1 MNYEELFR
9 VALRAIRAHKLRSFL
24 TLLGIIIGVTTIV
37 GVVGIITGLNRYVQE
52 KVIVLAPDMYIVTR
66 FGIIRSREEFL
77 QAIKRPQLTWE
88 EYQRISSGVLSH
100 ASLTATR
107 SFKTLPVSYGTHRL
121 ADTFVVGSTANFAR
135 ILNLETG
142 GNGRFFTE
150 GEDEAAQNV
159 AVIGAD
165 IKEELFPNQ
174 DPIGRM
180 ILVRGQPFRVIGHM
194 VKEGKGL
201 GINRDQLVVIP
212 FQVYRKNFFAPN
224 DPLDYFIKARGGV
237 EGLSESIDETRAFLR
252 AMRHTSWRDP
262 DPVGFLTQDQL
273 QELWRQISTATFVL
287 LTLIAS
293 VSLGVGGIVIMNI
306 MLVSVAERTQEIG
319 VRLALGAK
327 KRDIQRQFL
336 LEAALL
342 SMAGGF
348 VGVILGGSVALLVKA
363 ATGFPAQITLG
374 IVCMGVGLSTVVGL
388 LAGFLPARRA
398 ANLPVIDALRAE

>member
-1 MNYEELFR
+1 
-9 VALRAIRAHKLRSFL
+9 
-24 TLLGIIIGVTTIV
+24 
-37 GVVGIITGLNRYVQE
+37 
-52 KVIVLAPDMYIVTR
+52 
-66 FGIIRSREEFL
+66 
-77 QAIKRPQLTWE
+77 
-88 EYQRISSGVLSH
+88 
-100 ASLTATR
+100 
-107 SFKTLPVSYGTHRL
+107 
-121 ADTFVVGSTANFAR
+121 
-135 ILNLETG
+135 
-142 GNGRFFTE
+142 
-150 GEDEAAQNV
+150 V

-165 IKEELFPNQ
+165 IKSELFPNQ

-194 VKEGKGL
+194 MKEGKGL

-212 FQVYRKNFFAPN
+212 FQVYRKNFYAPN

-252 AMRHTSWRDP
+252 ALRHTSWRDP

-319 VRLALGAK
+319 VRMALGAR

-336 LEAALL
+336 LEASLL
-342 SMAGGF
+342 SMGG
-348 VGVILGGSVALLVKA
+348 GVIGVLLGGGIALLVKA
-363 ATGFPAQITLG
+363 ATGFPAQITVG
-374 IVCMGVGLSTVVGL
+374 IVLMGVGLSTVVGL

>member
-1 MNYEELFR
+1 MSYEELLR

-37 GVVGIITGLNRYVQE
+37 GVVGIITGLNTYVQE

-100 ASLTATR
+100 AQLTATR

-121 ADTFVVGSTANFAR
+121 ADTFVVGSTASFANV
-135 ILNLETG
+135 LNLETG
-142 GNGRFFTE
+142 GNGRFFTDA
-150 GEDEAAQNV
+150 EDQAAQNV
-159 AVIGAD
+159 AVLGAD
-165 IKEELFPNQ
+165 IKDELFPNQ
-174 DPIGRM
+174 DPIGRTVM
-180 ILVRGQPFRVIGHM
+180 VRGLPFRVIGHM
-194 VKEGKGL
+194 TKEGKGL
-201 GINRDQLVVIP
+201 GVNRDQLVIIP
-212 FQVYRKNFFAPN
+212 FQVYRKNFFAQG

-237 EGLSESIDETRAFLR
+237 EGLSESVDETRAFLR
-252 AMRHTSWRDP
+252 ALRHTSWRDA
-262 DPVGFLTQDQL
+262 DPFGFLTQDQL

-319 VRLALGAK
+319 VRMALGAF
-327 KRDIQRQFL
+327 KRDIRRQFL

-342 SMAGGF
+342 SLVGGMI
-348 VGVILGGSVALLVKA
+348 GVVLGGAAALLVKA
-363 ATGFPAQITLG
+363 VTGFPAQITVG
-374 IVCMGVGLSTVVGL
+374 IVLMGVGLSTLVGL